1 MHALTV
7 ICTYVRLGMLNVLQ
21 YRGDF
26 IFQIVGILIGLVT
39 SLLTIGI
46 VFNQTDSLNG
56 WTTDDL
62 IALVGIQILMRGVIS
77 MVIRPSMQQLME
89 GVRLGTFDFTL
100 TKPADAQLLASVSQ
114 FNAAAV
120 ADIVIGLGVLVV
132 SLARLGAT
140 VGFAD
145 AILFVVLLFAGTVMV
160 YSFLLML
167 STCSFWFVKLS
178 NILVIFGTMFENAG
192 RWPIT
197 IYPGWFRVTLT
208 FLIPVAVAITVPA
221 QSLTGRLD
229 WQTTMLALGLTALFA
244 VGSRWFWKFG
254 VTHYTGASA

>member
-7 ICTYVRLGMLNVLQ
+7 IRTYFKLGLLNVLQ

-26 IFQIVGILIGLVT
+26 VFQVAGILIGLVT
-39 SLLTIGI
+39 ALLTIGI

-56 WTTDDL
+56 WSTDDL
-62 IALVGIQILMRGVIS
+62 VALVGVQILMRGLTS
-77 MVIRPSMQQLME
+77 MVIRPSMQHLME
-89 GVRLGTFDFTL
+89 GVRLGTFDFLL

-114 FNAAAV
+114 FNAAAM
-120 ADIVIGLGVLVV
+120 ADIVIGFGVVLV

-140 VGFAD
+140 VGFGE
-145 AILFVVLLFAGTVMV
+145 AILFVILMTAGTVMV

-167 STCSFWFVKLS
+167 STCCFWFVKLS
-178 NILVIFGTMFENAG
+178 NILVIFGAMFENAG

-208 FLIPVAVAITVPA
+208 FLIPVAFAITVPA

-229 WQTTMLALGLTALFA
+229 WQSTILALVLATLFA
-244 VGSRWFWKFG
+244 VGSRWFWTFG
-254 VTHYTGASA
+254 LTHYTGASA